1 MRTITSSAQ
10 IQPQST
16 SHIMMIRPVQFG
28 FNTETAESNEFQRK
42 DLAQNSPDSA
52 QQEAKEE
59 FDLMISQ
66 MEKTGLD
73 LHIYDDNEDKYRPDA
88 VFSNNWV
95 SFHQSGKVVLYP
107 MMAENRRAERRLDI
121 IEDLKKDYKVE
132 EIIDLTYFE
141 EQGKFL
147 EGTGSMVLDRRY
159 KIAYACL
166 SPRTHPEV
174 LDAFAKSLGYETVTF
189 SASDEND
196 KPVYHTNVLMCVG
209 DIFAVVC
216 LEAIK
221 DPDERQLVRSVLEQ
235 TNKYIVEISLSQMH
249 HFAGNMLMVRNKNQ
263 DKFLVM
269 STQAYESLTKKQ
281 RDILSDYA
289 RIAHT
294 DLSVIETNG
303 GGSARCMMTEIHLPR
318 K

>member
-1 MRTITSSAQ
+1 MRTITSTAQ

-16 SHIMMIRPVQFG
+16 AHIMMIRPVQFAY
-28 FNTETAESNEFQRK
+28 NKETASSNEFQ
-42 DLAQNSPDSA
+42 LADSGQKA
-52 QQEAKEE
+52 QEEASEE
-59 FDLMISQ
+59 FELMISQ
-66 MEKTGLD
+66 LEKTGID
-73 LHIYDDNEDKYRPDA
+73 LHIFNDNDDHYRPDA

-107 MMAENRRAERRLDI
+107 MMAENRRTERRPDI
-121 IEDLKKDYKVE
+121 IEALSKDYKIE

-141 EQGKFL
+141 KEGKFL

-174 LDAFAKSLGYETVTF
+174 LKAFADAMGYEVVSF

-196 KPVYHTNVLMCVG
+196 KPIYHTNVLMCMG
-209 DIFAVVC
+209 DIFAIVC

-221 DPDERQLVRSVLEQ
+221 NPDERQLVRSALEE
-235 TNKYIVEISLSQMH
+235 TNKYIVEISLDQVR
-249 HFAGNMLMVRNKNQ
+249 HFAGNMLMVRNTKQN
-263 DKFLVM
+263 KFLVM
-269 STQAYESLTKKQ
+269 STQAYESLTKSQ
-281 RDILSDYA
+281 REILNDYA
-289 RIAHT
+289 RIFHT
-294 DLSVIETNG
+294 DLSVIEANG

>member
-1 MRTITSSAQ
+1 MRTITSTAQ

-16 SHIMMIRPVQFG
+16 SKIMMIRPLQFG
-28 FNTETAESNEFQRK
+28 FNKETAESNEFQQA
-42 DLAQNSPDSA
+42 DFAQNTA
-52 QQEAKEE
+52 QDVQEKAREE
-59 FDLMISQ
+59 FDMLISQ
-66 MEKTGLD
+66 MKKAGIDVHVFE
-73 LHIYDDNEDKYRPDA
+73 DNDEQFRPDA
-88 VFSNNWV
+88 VFANNWV

-107 MMAENRRAERRLDI
+107 MMAENRRVERRLDI
-121 IEDLKKDYKVE
+121 IEKLEKDFKVE

-141 EQGKFL
+141 KQGKFL

-174 LDAFAKSLGYETVTF
+174 LNAFAEALNYEPVVF

-221 DPDERQLVRSVLEQ
+221 DPDERQLVRSTLEDS
-235 TNKYIVEISLSQMH
+235 NKYIVEISLAQMH
-249 HFAGNMLMVRNKNQ
+249 HFAGNMLMVRNSRQN
-263 DKFLVM
+263 KFLIM
-269 STQAYESLTKKQ
+269 STQAYESLSKKQ
-281 RDILSDYA
+281 REILNDYA
-289 RIAHT
+289 SIFHS
-294 DLSVIETNG
+294 DLSVIEGNG
-303 GGSARCMMTEIHLPR
+303 GGSARCMMTEIHLPLR
-318 K
+318 

>member
-1 MRTITSSAQ
+1 MRSITSSAQ

-16 SHIMMIRPVQFG
+16 SRIMMIRPVRFG
-28 FNTETAESNEFQRK
+28 FNAETADSNEFQQPSFAAGTR
-42 DLAQNSPDSA
+42 NIA
-52 QQEAKEE
+52 QQEAQEE
-59 FDLMISQ
+59 FDLMVDQ
-66 MEKTGLD
+66 LEHVGVD
-73 LHIYDDNEDKYRPDA
+73 LHIFDDTEDIRRPDA

-95 SFHQSGKVVLYP
+95 SFHQSGKVILYP
-107 MMAENRRAERRLDI
+107 MMAENRRLERRPDI
-121 IEDLKKDYKVE
+121 IDALKQNYKVE

-141 EQGKFL
+141 EQGKYL

-174 LDAFAKSLGYETVTF
+174 LDAFAAALDYEIVSF

-196 KPVYHTNVLMCVG
+196 KPIYHTNVLMCVG

-221 DPDERQLVRSVLEQ
+221 NPDERLMVRSVLEQ
-235 TNKYIVEISLSQMH
+235 TNKYIIEISLEQVR
-249 HFAGNMLMVRNKNQ
+249 HFAGNMLMVTNTRG

-269 STQAYESLTKKQ
+269 STQAYDSLTTQQKLV
-281 RDILSDYA
+281 LSDYA
-289 RIAHT
+289 RIVHT
-294 DLSVIETNG
+294 DLTVIEGNG
-303 GGSARCMMTEIHLPR
+303 GGSARCMMTEIHLPQR
-318 K
+318 

>member
-1 MRTITSSAQ
+1 MRVITSSAQ

-16 SHIMMIRPVQFG
+16 SRIMMIRPVRFG
-28 FNTETAESNEFQRK
+28 FNIETAQSNKFQK
-42 DLAQNSPDSA
+42 EPTAGYTGEAAQKEA
-52 QQEAKEE
+52 QEE
-59 FDLMISQ
+59 FDLMVDQ
-66 MEKTGLD
+66 LDKAGLD
-73 LHIYDDNEDKYRPDA
+73 LHIFDDTEDIYRPDA

-107 MMAENRRAERRLDI
+107 MMAENRRVERRPDI
-121 IEDLKKDYKVE
+121 ISDLKKDFKIE

-141 EQGKFL
+141 EQGKYL

-174 LDAFAKSLGYETVTF
+174 LDAFAEALGYEVVAF
-189 SASDEND
+189 SASDENG
-196 KPVYHTNVLMCVG
+196 KPVYHTNVIMCIG

-221 DPDERQLVRSVLEQ
+221 DPDERQLVRSALEE
-235 TNKYIVEISLSQMH
+235 TKKYIVEISLDQVR
-249 HFAGNMLMVRNKNQ
+249 HFAGNMLMVRNDKS
-263 DKFLVM
+263 DKFLIM
-269 STQAYESLTKKQ
+269 STQAYDSLTTRQK
-281 RDILSDYA
+281 DNLSDYA
-289 RIAHT
+289 RLLHT
-294 DLSVIETNG
+294 DLAIIEGNG

>member
-1 MRTITSSAQ
+1 MRVITSSAQ

-16 SHIMMIRPVQFG
+16 PRIMMIRPARFG
-28 FNTETAESNEFQRK
+28 FNEETAVSNTFQQQTSPIDESLT
-42 DLAQNSPDSA
+42 DAQTA
-52 QQEAKEE
+52 EEE
-59 FDLMISQ
+59 FELMVDQLTKAGVDLRIF
-66 MEKTGLD
+66 
-73 LHIYDDNEDKYRPDA
+73 DDTDDIVRPDA

-107 MMAENRRAERRLDI
+107 MMAQNRRLERRHDI
-121 IEDLKKDYKVE
+121 IEALGNDFNIE

-174 LDAFAKSLGYETVTF
+174 LAAFAEAMDYETVSF
-189 SASDEND
+189 SAFDEND
-196 KPVYHTNVLMCVG
+196 KPVYHTNVIMCVG
-209 DIFAVVC
+209 DIFAIIC

-221 DPDERQLVRSVLEQ
+221 NPDERQMVRAALEE
-235 TNKYIVEISLSQMH
+235 TGKYIVEISLEQVR
-249 HFAGNMLMVRNKNQ
+249 HFAGNMLMVRNKLLE
-263 DKFLVM
+263 KFLIM
-269 STQAYESLTKKQ
+269 STQAYEALTPQQIKE
-281 RDILSDYA
+281 LNEYA
-289 RIAHT
+289 RLLHT
-294 DLSVIETNG
+294 DLSFIETYG
-303 GGSARCMMTEIHLPR
+303 GGSARCMMTEIHLPV

>member
-1 MRTITSSAQ
+1 MRVITSSAQ

-16 SHIMMIRPVQFG
+16 SRIMMIRPVRFG
-28 FNTETAESNEFQRK
+28 FNAETAESNEFQQHSFALSTHGTAG
-42 DLAQNSPDSA
+42 DL
-52 QQEAKEE
+52 AKEE
-59 FDLMISQ
+59 FDLMIDQ
-66 MEKTGLD
+66 LKKAGVD
-73 LHIYDDNEDKYRPDA
+73 LHVFDDNEDILRPDA

-121 IEDLKKDYKVE
+121 IERLKDDFKIE
-132 EIIDLTYFE
+132 EIIDLSYFE

-166 SPRTHPEV
+166 SPRTHPDV
-174 LDAFAKSLGYETVTF
+174 LEAFADALGYEIVAF
-189 SASDEND
+189 SASDENG
-196 KPVYHTNVLMCVG
+196 KPVYHTNVIMCVG
-209 DIFAVVC
+209 DVFAVVC

-221 DPDERQLVRSVLEQ
+221 DPDERQMVRAALEE
-235 TNKYIVEISLSQMH
+235 TKKYIIEISFDQVR
-249 HFAGNMLMVRNKNQ
+249 HFAGNMLMVRNNKS

-269 STQAYESLTKKQ
+269 STQAYDSLTSPQKQ
-281 RDILSDYA
+281 ALSDYA
-289 RIAHT
+289 RILHT
-294 DLSVIETNG
+294 DLGVIEGNG

>member
-1 MRTITSSAQ
+1 MRVITSSAQ

-16 SHIMMIRPVQFG
+16 SRIMMIRPVRFG
-28 FNTETAESNEFQRK
+28 FNAETAESNKFQTESSA
-42 DLAQNSPDSA
+42 DNTGEAAQKEA
-52 QQEAKEE
+52 QEE
-59 FDLMISQ
+59 FDLMVDQ
-66 MEKTGLD
+66 LDKAGLD
-73 LHIYDDNEDKYRPDA
+73 LHIFDDTEDIYRPDA

-107 MMAENRRAERRLDI
+107 MMAENRRVERRPDI
-121 IEDLKKDYKVE
+121 INDLKKDFKIE

-141 EQGKFL
+141 EQGKYL

-166 SPRTHPEV
+166 SPRTHQEV
-174 LDAFAKSLGYETVTF
+174 LDAFAEALGYEVVAF
-189 SASDEND
+189 SASDENGE
-196 KPVYHTNVLMCVG
+196 PVYHTNVIMCIG

-221 DPDERQLVRSVLEQ
+221 DPDERQLVRSALEE
-235 TNKYIVEISLSQMH
+235 TKKYIVEISLDQVR
-249 HFAGNMLMVRNKNQ
+249 HFAGNMLMVRNDKS
-263 DKFLVM
+263 DKFLIM
-269 STQAYESLTKKQ
+269 STQAYDSLTTRQK
-281 RDILSDYA
+281 DNLSDYA
-289 RIAHT
+289 RLLHT
-294 DLSVIETNG
+294 DLAIIEGNG

>member
-1 MRTITSSAQ
+1 MRSITSTAQ

-16 SHIMMIRPVQFG
+16 AHIMMIRPARFA
-28 FNTETAESNEFQRK
+28 FNTETAASNEFQQAA
-42 DLAQNSPDSA
+42 LTQPDSI
-52 QQEAKEE
+52 QTEATEE
-59 FDLMISQ
+59 FDLMVSQ
-66 MEKTGLD
+66 MKNTGID
-73 LHIYDDNEDKYRPDA
+73 LHIFDDTEEVNRPDA

-107 MMAENRRAERRLDI
+107 MMAENRRIERRLDI
-121 IEDLKKDYKVE
+121 IEALKKDYKVE

-141 EQGKFL
+141 KQGKFL
-147 EGTGSMVLDRRY
+147 EGTGSIVLDRRY
-159 KIAYACL
+159 KVAYACL

-174 LDAFAKSLGYETVTF
+174 LDAFADAMGYEVVSF

-196 KPVYHTNVLMCVG
+196 KPIYHTNVLMCVG

-221 DPDERQLVRSVLEQ
+221 NPDQRQLVRSVLEE
-235 TNKYIVEISLSQMH
+235 TNKYIVEISLDQVR
-249 HFAGNMLMVRNKNQ
+249 HFAGNMLMVRNIKQ

-269 STQAYESLTKKQ
+269 STRAYESLTKNQ
-281 RDILSDYA
+281 REVLNDYA
-289 RIAHT
+289 QICHS
-294 DLSVIETNG
+294 DLEVIENNG

-318 K
+318 I

>member
-1 MRTITSSAQ
+1 MRNITSTAQ

-16 SHIMMIRPVQFG
+16 AHIMMIRPAQFA
-28 FNTETAESNEFQRK
+28 FNTETAGSNEFQK
-42 DLAQNSPDSA
+42 TGLSEIESV
-52 QQEAKEE
+52 QEEAREE
-59 FDLMISQ
+59 FDLMVSQ
-66 MEKTGLD
+66 MEKTGVD
-73 LHIYDDNEDKYRPDA
+73 VHIFDDNDDQLRPDA

-121 IEDLKKDYKVE
+121 IEALRKEYKIE
-132 EIIDLTYFE
+132 EIIDLTHFE
-141 EQGKFL
+141 KEGKFL

-159 KIAYACL
+159 KIVYACL

-174 LDAFAKSLGYETVTF
+174 LQAFADALGYELVIF

-196 KPVYHTNVLMCVG
+196 KAIYHTNVLMCVG

-221 DPDERQLVRSVLEQ
+221 NPDERQMVRSVLEE
-235 TNKYIVEISLSQMH
+235 TNKYIVEISLDQVRQ
-249 HFAGNMLMVRNKNQ
+249 FAGNMLMIRNTKQ

-269 STQAYESLTKKQ
+269 STRAYDSLTKKQ
-281 RDILSDYA
+281 REILNDYA
-289 RIAHT
+289 RIFHS
-294 DLSVIETNG
+294 DLSVIENNG

>member
-1 MRTITSSAQ
+1 MRVITSSAQ

-16 SHIMMIRPVQFG
+16 SRIMMIRPVRFA
-28 FNTETAESNEFQRK
+28 FNAETAESNKFQK
-42 DLAQNSPDSA
+42 ASSAENTGEAAQKEA
-52 QQEAKEE
+52 QEE
-59 FDLMISQ
+59 FDLMVDQLDKAGI
-66 MEKTGLD
+66 D
-73 LHIYDDNEDKYRPDA
+73 LHIFDDTDDIYRPDA

-107 MMAENRRAERRLDI
+107 MMAENRRVERRPDI
-121 IEDLKKDYKVE
+121 INDLKKDFKIE

-141 EQGKFL
+141 KQGKYL

-166 SPRTHPEV
+166 SPRTHQEV
-174 LDAFAKSLGYETVTF
+174 LDAFAEALGYEVVAF
-189 SASDEND
+189 SASDENG
-196 KPVYHTNVLMCVG
+196 KPVYHTNVIMCVG

-221 DPDERQLVRSVLEQ
+221 DPDERQLVRSALEE
-235 TNKYIVEISLSQMH
+235 TKKYIVEISLDQVR
-249 HFAGNMLMVRNKNQ
+249 HFAGNMLMVRNDKS
-263 DKFLVM
+263 DKFLIM
-269 STQAYESLTKKQ
+269 STQAYDSLTTRQK
-281 RDILSDYA
+281 DNLSDYA
-289 RIAHT
+289 RLLHT
-294 DLSVIETNG
+294 DLAVIEGNG

>member
-1 MRTITSSAQ
+1 MRVITSSAQ

-16 SHIMMIRPVQFG
+16 SRIMMIRPVRFG
-28 FNTETAESNEFQRK
+28 FNAETAESNKFQK
-42 DLAQNSPDSA
+42 ESSAENTGEAAQKEA
-52 QQEAKEE
+52 QEE
-59 FDLMISQ
+59 FDLMVDQ
-66 MEKTGLD
+66 LDKAGLD
-73 LHIYDDNEDKYRPDA
+73 LHIFDDTEDIYRPDA

-107 MMAENRRAERRLDI
+107 MMAENRRVERRPDI
-121 IEDLKKDYKVE
+121 INDLKKDFKIE

-141 EQGKFL
+141 KQGKYL

-174 LDAFAKSLGYETVTF
+174 LDAFAEALGYEVVAF
-189 SASDEND
+189 SASDENG
-196 KPVYHTNVLMCVG
+196 KPVYHTNVIMCIG

-221 DPDERQLVRSVLEQ
+221 DPDERQLVRSALEE
-235 TNKYIVEISLSQMH
+235 TKKYIVEISLDQVR
-249 HFAGNMLMVRNKNQ
+249 HFAGNMLMVRNDKS
-263 DKFLVM
+263 DKFLIM
-269 STQAYESLTKKQ
+269 STQAYDSLTTRQK
-281 RDILSDYA
+281 DNLSDYA
-289 RIAHT
+289 RLLHT
-294 DLSVIETNG
+294 DLAIIEENG